1 MTIHWHTKN
10 SKEVLALMAVIGVV
24 VMLAAAIPLAVGN
37 RARGDPILSAS
48 WTQAAEGAKDFAQD
62 AGSLQ
67 FTVFTSPAGDYSFE
81 APAAWRSALDP
92 HDATREAFFVGP
104 VDQAR
109 RIIVFLTVSRY
120 PRGGKTASIES
131 MIAQMRLD
139 KGIQTLADETLLVGR
154 HPARSVTIHE
164 PAAGM
169 LDVDLRES
177 FVLVESGPNIFVLQY
192 VSSPEVYAEYRPI
205 FDRLVTSFHFH
216 D

>member
-1 MTIHWHTKN
+1 
-10 SKEVLALMAVIGVV
+10 
-24 VMLAAAIPLAVGN
+24 MLAAAIPLAVGN
-37 RARGDPILSAS
+37 RARGDPVPTTSG
-48 WTQAAEGAKDFAQD
+48 TQASDGAKALAQD
-62 AGSLQ
+62 AGALQ
-67 FTVFTSPAGDYSFE
+67 FSVFTSPAGDYSFE
-81 APAAWRSALDP
+81 APGAWRKPLDP
-92 HDATREAFFVGP
+92 KDVAREAFFVGP

-109 RIIVFLTVSRY
+109 HIIVFLTVSRY

-192 VSSPEVYAEYRPI
+192 VSSPEVYAEHRPI